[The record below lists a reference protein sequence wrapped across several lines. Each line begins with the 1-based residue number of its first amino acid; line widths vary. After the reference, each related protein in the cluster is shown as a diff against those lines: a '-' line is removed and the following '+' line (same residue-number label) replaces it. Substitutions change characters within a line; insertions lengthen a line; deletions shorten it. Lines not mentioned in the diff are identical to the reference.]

1 MKTLAVFLLVCCAL
15 LAVGCETQRTETVN
29 DGFGMEFT
37 EDSNANQAEVID

>member
-1 MKTLAVFLLVCCAL
+1 MKSLAVLFFVCAFCV
-15 LAVGCETQRTETVN
+15 VGCEQQKTVTVN